1 MRYSLRHDLS
11 LFAVSALA
19 GIAAGAAAEEQDAYQ
34 PLVQGPRVIS
44 DRSLDSPGIVQL
56 GLGWSSSDSF
66 MFGEYNGLHEEGGS
80 LIGKLQWQDFSA
92 GDSYWQVSLQDVGLD
107 TREGIAT
114 WGKPG
119 KVKLSLGFDSQ
130 LQVRND
136 SGRTPFLGKD
146 TLTLPGDWQSGRQ
159 TGDWAALDDS
169 LYNFDRE
176 LERNRYFIELDATLA
191 EHWHIE
197 SSLSYEEKEGTADVT
212 GAIYTDASG
221 GDAVSLP
228 QPIDYRTTEFDL
240 GIGYTRKSLQLQ
252 GTLFYSDFDNRDNLL
267 TWQNPYSSFGPDV
280 RYPQGIG
287 GLGTAPDSEQLGG
300 RFNGQY
306 IFNPGIRLQF
316 DGSYSITE
324 QDQDYPGYTVNQNLE
339 VFEPLPRT
347 DFDGE
352 LATGT
357 FGTRLLVRASRKLD
371 LEGYYKVRDRD
382 YDGPRDGYRYNRGDG
397 ADQPRE
403 SLTIY
408 NSTRDF
414 TSQTM
419 GIEGSYRLPLRS
431 RLKLG
436 YAYKVEDRRNAA
448 VEETEEDIYSA
459 SYRIQPRS
467 DVTARIELVYS
478 DRSADTYHWDQSY
491 FALLDTALINATPD
505 NQRYITHPEL
515 SQYHLSN
522 REQTQVKIDLNYLPT
537 PAWRAPATPPATIC
551 Y

>member
-267 TWQNPYSSFGPDV
+267 TAPSDPTYATRKVSAAWAPPLTVSSWAV
-280 RYPQGIG
+280 AS
-287 GLGTAPDSEQLGG
+287 TANIS
-300 RFNGQY
+300 
-306 IFNPGIRLQF
+306 
-316 DGSYSITE
+316 
-324 QDQDYPGYTVNQNLE
+324 
-339 VFEPLPRT
+339 
-347 DFDGE
+347 
-352 LATGT
+352 
-357 FGTRLLVRASRKLD
+357 
-371 LEGYYKVRDRD
+371 
-382 YDGPRDGYRYNRGDG
+382 
-397 ADQPRE
+397 
-403 SLTIY
+403 
-408 NSTRDF
+408 STR
-414 TSQTM
+414 
-419 GIEGSYRLPLRS
+419 
-431 RLKLG
+431 
-436 YAYKVEDRRNAA
+436 AYDCSSMAA
-448 VEETEEDIYSA
+448 I
-459 SYRIQPRS
+459 R
-467 DVTARIELVYS
+467 
-478 DRSADTYHWDQSY
+478 
-491 FALLDTALINATPD
+491 
-505 NQRYITHPEL
+505 
-515 SQYHLSN
+515 
-522 REQTQVKIDLNYLPT
+522 
-537 PAWRAPATPPATIC
+537 
-551 Y
+551 